1 MFDFQRMVHLG
12 GPPDPQGYRGQP
24 RRSAADKELL
34 LNGQDAGDESLEAS
48 GFNGSDMEERER
60 AEEGGESLEPR
71 GRQQTWAREEEPNG
85 GAGANHTAPDLDALI
100 GQCCGGHQEMLIG
113 LQLLFFLLSSGQ
125 SGYQRPLLSA
135 DSQLDSF
142 SDVPALKVE
151 PEVSSAAFVTLLAR
165 VNGMGTGRGRGGNRE

>member
-1 MFDFQRMVHLG
+1 MGVFFLFDFQRMVHLG

-24 RRSAADKELL
+24 RRSAADRELL

-113 LQLLFFLLSSGQ
+113 LQLLFFSS
-125 SGYQRPLLSA
+125 
-135 DSQLDSF
+135 
-142 SDVPALKVE
+142 
-151 PEVSSAAFVTLLAR
+151 LLANQATR
-165 VNGMGTGRGRGGNRE
+165 DLCSPRTRSWTASLTFLL